1 MRRTLALGLA
11 VLALAACSEQTS
23 GVPKAGV
30 FTTPPPTTITA
41 TAGQCLTA
49 VNLSTVDCG
58 QPHDAEVTAVGELTG
73 LPAEYPQER
82 DLRRAALPP
91 CRAALAEYVGSQD
104 ADATRLQVR
113 AFWPN
118 KEDWATGKRWRVC
131 AVVELTPDAQ
141 LVTRTGSVK
150 GLLGAAGFATF
161 QLCSIGS
168 PSGEQ
173 RLVLTSCTE
182 KHLAEAVP
190 GVLPLGKPTDP
201 APSAEQIDAAA
212 KEHCTKAVAAYLGSG
227 DRTDVFPVWR
237 TFGSQGW
244 SEGFTNS
251 ICYAEATRPFT
262 GRLWGIGAN
271 ALPN

>member
-1 MRRTLALGLA
+1 MRRTLALVLA
-11 VLALAACSEQTS
+11 GLALAACSEQTS
-23 GVPKAGV
+23 GSPKAGV
-30 FTTPPPTTITA
+30 FTTAPPTTISA
-41 TAGQCLTA
+41 TAGQCLKSTD
-49 VNLSTVDCG
+49 LSTVECG

-73 LPAEYPQER
+73 LPAQYPQER

-91 CRAALAEYVGSQD
+91 CRAALAEYVGSLD

-118 KEDWATGKRWRVC
+118 QESWAAGKRWRVC
-131 AVVELTPDAQ
+131 AVVELTPDAK

-150 GLLGAAGFATF
+150 GLLAAAGFATF
-161 QLCSIGS
+161 QLCSADS
-168 PSGEQ
+168 PSAQ
-173 RLVLTSCTE
+173 QQLTLTSCGE

-190 GVLPLGKPTDP
+190 GVLPLGQPTDP
-201 APSAEQIDAAA
+201 TPSEEQIDAAA
-212 KEHCTKAVAAYLGSG
+212 REHCTKAVAAYLGSG

-244 SEGFTNS
+244 SEGFTNA

-262 GRLWGIGAN
+262 GRLWGIGTN
-271 ALPN
+271 ALPS

>member
-1 MRRTLALGLA
+1 MRRTLALVLA

-23 GVPKAGV
+23 GVPQPGV
-30 FTTPPPTTITA
+30 FTTAPPTTISA
-41 TAGQCLTA
+41 AAGQCLRSA
-49 VNLSTVDCG
+49 DLSTVDCG

-73 LPAEYPQER
+73 LAAEYPAER

-91 CRAALAEYVGSQD
+91 CRAALADYLGSAD

-118 KEDWATGKRWRVC
+118 KEGWAAGKRWRVC
-131 AVVELTPDAQ
+131 AVVELTPKAE

-150 GLLGAAGFATF
+150 GLLAAAGFATF
-161 QLCSIGS
+161 QLCSSGS
-168 PSGEQ
+168 PSTEQ
-173 RLVLTSCTE
+173 QLTLTSCAE

-190 GVLPLGKPTDP
+190 GVLPLGGPADP
-201 APSAEQIDAAA
+201 APSQEQIDAAA
-212 KEHCTKAVAAYLGSG
+212 REHCTNAVAAYLGSG

-244 SEGFTNS
+244 SEGFTNA

-262 GRLWGIGAN
+262 GRLWGLGAN